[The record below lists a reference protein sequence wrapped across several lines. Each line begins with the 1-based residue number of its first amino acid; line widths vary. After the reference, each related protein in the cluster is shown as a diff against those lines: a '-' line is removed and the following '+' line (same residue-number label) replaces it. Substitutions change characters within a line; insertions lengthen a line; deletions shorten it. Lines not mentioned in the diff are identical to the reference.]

1 MVFFAKIVGW
11 AGGEDQNVRNCAVE
25 ETGDIHL
32 AMLRQDRS
40 ILNCGT
46 RRLNMK
52 LFGRKLSIIVAIVT
66 AALLGIPAYAAK
78 PVLLKDLAP
87 GSIRLGIVG
96 ASQDHLYMSPG
107 FPFDGLFAVDRD
119 GRQSGNLLPPETRP
133 IWGEM
138 IAQGKTVLFSFND
151 NIHGSELWRS
161 DGTRTGTYLVKDLV
175 PGPESGSPRTFVHW
189 RDKVYFTTLPQEIQ
203 RDPFR
208 PKLPQLW
215 RTDGTREGTELVTD
229 LDTVMWF
236 GDGDDRRIDVGT
248 IVQLIAGQD
257 KIFFNVENSDSEVE
271 VVQST
276 LWQSDGTASGTA
288 KMVYPENNEPVFAAR
303 LLESVGNIS
312 FFADDQPFDYMS
324 AWYDWKIG
332 KLWRLSGDGQEI
344 STLTD
349 SLASPAIGVFEGYIY
364 FLTRDDSGLH
374 LARTDENATT
384 VETVALLYPA
394 SSLTDSVDVIFMAG
408 TASLFVGVDDMYYGG
423 EISAIWAFSS
433 ASQAVE
439 KISDLAYSAS
449 RKSMLIK
456 DDLLYF
462 SNGLTNDN
470 MELWRS
476 DGTATGTGLYRDLN
490 PTGSSFPHMFR
501 LFAGELWFFARDGLS
516 PVPSIF
522 RTNGTDAIVKVN
534 VDVSSASGS
543 QPHQFTGLKSGMT
556 LFRTKGHD
564 FYSTRGTPETTSIHA
579 FCPFSSCDEPEPLLP
594 IGEGA
599 LWLRTEDAT
608 LQYTDGRN
616 DTDGVQ
622 TIMTNMWPGYIDLI
636 KEYPITKHMLAPLGQ
651 NSALFFSV
659 ELTPDRTYLR
669 KLWRTDGSASGT
681 TLIKNIP
688 LPFPPTAERIDPTGI
703 EAVVPHQKLVFFMG
717 NDSQHGNELWRT
729 DGSESGTYMV
739 KDLVPGNAK
748 ISIENI
754 TSARHHVYFTY
765 TDGGRI
771 HLAKSR
777 GSANNTVHVVT
788 LPAGISAIQD
798 VTSVN
803 DSLFF
808 RLGRDLY
815 RSSGQPGNLR
825 RLGRFAYNSSYWFGF
840 FSNDPYNDMVTTDWP
855 AAMTAFGD
863 HLYFIARKD
872 IASPLQVWRADVRKI
887 RAEVV
892 TPKFKVHAFD
902 AKDVNF
908 YVHGNRLFLAIMD
921 RFGQNGGIFELC
933 ERGNSIRWVRHT
945 NMPARELRIAG
956 NKIYFAGLDD
966 RYGEEPRVMPLPRKP

>member
-1 MVFFAKIVGW
+1 MGYFKW
-11 AGGEDQNVRNCAVE
+11 
-25 ETGDIHL
+25 
-32 AMLRQDRS
+32 
-40 ILNCGT
+40 
-46 RRLNMK
+46 
-52 LFGRKLSIIVAIVT
+52 KLSVITTAMI
-66 AALLGIPAYAAK
+66 AALMGMPASAAK
-78 PVLLKDLAP
+78 PVLLKDIDPWSP
-87 GSIRLGIVG
+87 GFEIVG
-96 ASQDHLYMSPG
+96 ASQDHLYISFSSG
-107 FPFDGLFAVDRD
+107 SYSFFAVDSA
-119 GRQSGNLLPPETRP
+119 GHVSSKLLPYTPR
-133 IWGEM
+133 GKM
-138 IAQGKTVLFSFND
+138 IAQGKVVLFDYND
-151 NIHGSELWRS
+151 NIHGKELWRS
-161 DGTRTGTYLVKDLV
+161 DGTRAGTYLVKDLV
-175 PGPESGSPRTFVHW
+175 AGPESGHPQNFVHW
-189 RDKVYFTTLPQEIQ
+189 RGKVYFTTWPQGYQYQDTLP
-203 RDPFR
+203 PF
-208 PKLPQLW
+208 KLPQLW
-215 RTDGTREGTELVTD
+215 STDGTTEGTRLVSE

-236 GDGDDRRIDVGT
+236 DGRAKVGG
-248 IVQLIAGQD
+248 INRLIASQD
-257 KIFFNVENSDSEVE
+257 KLFFQVWYSDNDYEF
-271 VVQST
+271 VQSI
-276 LWQSDGTASGTA
+276 LWQSDGTASGTT
-288 KMVYPENNEPVFAAR
+288 KMVYPENSKPVFASN

-312 FFADDQPFDYMS
+312 FFADNQPFDYMS
-324 AWYDWKIG
+324 DWYNWKIG
-332 KLWRLSGDGQEI
+332 TLWRIGGDGQEL

-349 SLASPAIGVFEGYIY
+349 ALASPAIGVFEGRVY
-364 FLTRDDSGLH
+364 FLTRDSSGLH
-374 LARTDENATT
+374 LARTNEDATAI
-384 VETVALLYPA
+384 ETVALLYPA

-408 TASLFVGVDDMYYGG
+408 TASLFIGISDRAYSFG

-433 ASQAVE
+433 ASQTVE

-449 RKSMLIK
+449 RESMLIK

-462 SNGLTNDN
+462 KNGLTNDN
-470 MELWRS
+470 IELWRS

-490 PTGSSFPHMFR
+490 PTGSSSPHMYR
-501 LFAGELWFFARDGLS
+501 LFAGELWFLAYDGLS

-688 LPFPPTAERIDPTGI
+688 LPFPPRPERIDPTGI

-788 LPAGISAIQD
+788 LPAGINAIQD

-872 IASPLQVWRADVRKI
+872 IASPLQVWRADVKKTK
-887 RAEVV
+887 AEVI
-892 TPKFKVHAFD
+892 TPNFKVHAYG
-902 AKDVNF
+902 AKDVGF
-908 YVHGNRLFLAIMD
+908 SVHGNRLFLSVLD
-921 RFGQNGGIFELC
+921 RLNQNGGIFELC

-945 NMPARELRIAG
+945 NMPARELRIVG
-956 NKIYFAGLDD
+956 NKMYFAGLDD
-966 RYGEEPRVMPLPRKP
+966 QYGEEPRVMPLPKKP